1 MAEGL
6 LTLNNG
12 TLTVIGDGTHFI
24 SENLTSGDFLYIEIN
39 SVPYTLPVDSVET
52 EGALTLLRKYSGPT
66 ISGVPWVYIPRKSQN
81 FIYAAL
87 ADQIAESKRLSL
99 NNEYNWQQLLTVDG
113 IVTIRRPDGTTY
125 DGMSWPYIEK
135 VVKVADIELIRPFA
149 DQIHQD
155 AQQVA
160 IDKTASSD
168 NAKGAALSA
177 QAAKS
182 SEAASSDN
190 AKEAASS
197 AQAARSSETASS
209 DNAKEAASS
218 AQAARSSEAASSGN
232 AKEAASSAQASKAS
246 ATDSEKSRE
255 ETALLVEQARQ
266 AASTAAEDAVKEITE
281 NEDLTGPVGPTG
293 AKGDKGDTGAQG
305 PVGPAG
311 AKGDKGDTGAQ
322 GPVGPAGAKGDK
334 GDTGAQGPAGAPA
347 GGLHAVGSFALAHL
361 TASTSVTTAPGTSY
375 AGSGL
380 KVCGIVVDTDRRAS
394 FVIKGLS
401 GKNTIGP
408 YTLPGTWRSC
418 GVISAEGLT
427 SSWTLYAGLF
437 QRIA

>member
-6 LTLNNG
+6 LKLNNG
-12 TLTVIGDGTHFI
+12 DMTVIGDGTRFI
-24 SENLTSGDFLYIEIN
+24 SENLTPGDFIYIEIN
-39 SVPYTLPVDSVET
+39 SVPYTLPVDSVEA
-52 EGALTLLRKYSGPT
+52 EERLTLLRKYSGPT

-168 NAKGAALSA
+168 NAKGAASSA
-177 QAAKS
+177 QAARS

-197 AQAARSSETASS
+197 AQAARSSEAASS
-209 DNAKEAASS
+209 D
-218 AQAARSSEAASSGN
+218 N

-281 NEDLTGPVGPTG
+281 NEDLTGPVGP
-293 AKGDKGDTGAQG
+293 
-305 PVGPAG
+305 AG

-322 GPVGPAGAKGDK
+322 GPVGAPAGA
-334 GDTGAQGPAGAPA
+334 
-347 GGLHAVGSFALAHL
+347 LNAVGSFVLAYL
-361 TASTSVTTAPGTSY
+361 TTPKHAVAPGGSY

-380 KVCGIVVDTDRRAS
+380 RSCGIVVNSDREAS
-394 FVIKGLS
+394 LTIQGINNGS
-401 GKNTIGP
+401 SIGP
-408 YTLPGTWRSC
+408 YTLPGTWRNCSI
-418 GVISAEGLT
+418 VSTMGLT
-427 SSWTLYAGLF
+427 YSWNQTACLF

>member
-12 TLTVIGDGTHFI
+12 TLTVIGDGTRFI
-24 SENLTSGDFLYIEIN
+24 SENLTPGDFLYIEIN
-39 SVPYTLPVDSVET
+39 SVPYTLPVDSVEA

-160 IDKTASSD
+160 IDKTVSSD
-168 NAKGAALSA
+168 NAKGAASSAQAAKSSEAASSDNAKEAASSA

-197 AQAARSSETASS
+197 AQAARSSEAASS
-209 DNAKEAASS
+209 DNAKEAT
-218 AQAARSSEAASSGN
+218 
-232 AKEAASSAQASKAS
+232 SSAQASKSS
-246 ATDSEKSRE
+246 AEDSEKSRE
-255 ETALLVEQARQ
+255 ETASLVEQARQ
-266 AASTAAEDAVKEITE
+266 AASTAAADAVKEITE
-281 NEDLTGPVGPTG
+281 NEDLTGPPG
-293 AKGDKGDTGAQG
+293 AK
-305 PVGPAG
+305 
-311 AKGDKGDTGAQ
+311 
-322 GPVGPAGAKGDK
+322 
-334 GDTGAQGPAGAPA
+334 
-347 GGLHAVGSFALAHL
+347 
-361 TASTSVTTAPGTSY
+361 
-375 AGSGL
+375 
-380 KVCGIVVDTDRRAS
+380 
-394 FVIKGLS
+394 
-401 GKNTIGP
+401 
-408 YTLPGTWRSC
+408 
-418 GVISAEGLT
+418 
-427 SSWTLYAGLF
+427 
-437 QRIA
+437 

>member
-12 TLTVIGDGTHFI
+12 TLTVIGDGTRFI

-125 DGMSWPYIEK
+125 EGMSWPYIEK

-218 AQAARSSEAASSGN
+218 AQAARSSEAASSDN

-281 NEDLTGPVGPTG
+281 NEDLTGPMGPAG